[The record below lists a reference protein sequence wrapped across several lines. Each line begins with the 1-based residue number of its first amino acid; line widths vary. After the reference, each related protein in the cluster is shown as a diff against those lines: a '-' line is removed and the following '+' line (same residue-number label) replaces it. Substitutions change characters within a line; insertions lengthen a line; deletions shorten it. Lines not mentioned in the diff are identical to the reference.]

1 MLKHEKRVIIQNK
14 RLRKLRNSLRQILI
28 LAVYDEI
35 DILDNF
41 DSLYEAWLDLKP
53 EEQKEVAYLQ
63 GTIHELLTSL
73 NNSICVCPLCTSED
87 KDMVYIPENETWYCI
102 ECQEKGLIWD
112 PSHESE
118 EDRWQ
123 HDYINM
129 YHEQKDK
136 FVKRFLNKN

>member
-1 MLKHEKRVIIQNK
+1 MLR
-14 RLRKLRNSLRQILI
+14 
-28 LAVYDEI
+28 
-35 DILDNF
+35 
-41 DSLYEAWLDLKP
+41 
-53 EEQKEVAYLQ
+53 EQKRF
-63 GTIHELLTSL
+63 TSL
-73 NNSICVCPLCTSED
+73 EILKNELEHKRGYSLSRGSINGFVQKLKKISALNICPNPDSICVCPLCTSED

-112 PSHESE
+112 PSHGSE

-136 FVKRFLNKN
+136 FVKRFLNKKREIFEY